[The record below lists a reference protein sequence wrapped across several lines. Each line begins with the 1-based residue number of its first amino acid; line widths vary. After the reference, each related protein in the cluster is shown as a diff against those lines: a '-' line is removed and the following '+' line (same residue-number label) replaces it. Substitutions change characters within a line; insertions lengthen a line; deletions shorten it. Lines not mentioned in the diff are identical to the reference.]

1 MWVVVYVGAC
11 YNVISTY
18 SSCVVLI
25 DREIRPWS
33 VDAADR
39 HLFCRVATAAAGA
52 IAVGS
57 NEVIGE
63 APRWVASGQFE
74 LTVCG
79 RVDCEYNTTV
89 GACSRVAAGPFARR
103 CSNR

>member
-1 MWVVVYVGAC
+1 MWVVVYVVAC
-11 YNVISTY
+11 YNVISTC
-18 SSCVVLI
+18 SSCAVLI

-39 HLFCRVATAAAGA
+39 RAVTAAAGA

-89 GACSRVAAGPFARR
+89 GASRVAAGPFARR